1 MAEFPTH
8 KRLKDMTDEEL
19 QAFRDELQRRATP
32 KEWAAFREFAG
43 LMADFATVWN
53 SDEAKSA
60 RGAASQ
66 IFEGLRDFVPILLEE
81 LEKEPDAAQMDV
93 TELVQSP
100 KWEEIVNRAT
110 ARLEASGKQKLGDV
124 KTITKNL
131 FSDAYAPMLNGD
143 PANDLLKFTTKGK
156 TPDSFTGKV
165 TIITKN
171 GHRITIEKFEE
182 LQGALSV
189 SSDKLLAAAL
199 TYLAD
204 ANFYRAKKGSVNPT
218 VEIPIIEYG
227 DACGNQLTPRIMDT
241 PEAQAEENRL
251 VEGRIKE
258 FKKALRR
265 DAHDVSSIVWSG
277 DDTKGRKKGDYIEM
291 RLFSSHSI
299 RGNILRINF
308 DVDAATFFVNAY
320 ITQSPAAL
328 YRHDNRKPNA
338 YALGRKIA
346 YHNALDQNRAAGT
359 ECTLSVKKLLEAA
372 PEIPT
377 LEAIEAR
384 GQRNWKD
391 KIKKPLESSM
401 DENIR
406 VGLISKWEYRD
417 PKTGDTYTAETSK
430 NLTWAQFTRLMVD
443 WVMIDAPEQTERR
456 EAKAEAARLAA
467 IEADKPI
474 KKKRGRPRKN
484 RGAIEE
490 QKGGD

>member
-19 QAFRDELQRRATP
+19 QAFRDELQHRATP
-32 KEWAAFREFAG
+32 EEWAAFREFAG
-43 LMADFATVWN
+43 LMADFASVWN
-53 SDEAKSA
+53 SDEAKAA
-60 RGAASQ
+60 RGAATQ

-81 LEKEPDAAQMDV
+81 LEKEPEAAQMDV

-110 ARLEASGKQKLGDV
+110 ARLEASGKAKIGDV

-131 FSDAYAPMLNGD
+131 FSDAYAPMFDGD
-143 PANDLLKFTTKGK
+143 ASNDLLKITTKGK
-156 TPDSFTGKV
+156 SADGFTGKI
-165 TIITKN
+165 TITTPSGSK
-171 GHRITIEKFEE
+171 ITIERFDE

-189 SSDKLLAAAL
+189 SAHKMLAAAL

-204 ANFYRAKKGSVNPT
+204 TNYYRAKKGSINPT
-218 VEIPIIEYG
+218 VEIPIVEYG
-227 DACGNQLTPRIMDT
+227 EANGIQLTPRVMAT
-241 PEAQAEENRL
+241 PEAQAEEDRL

-277 DDTKGRKKGDYIEM
+277 ETGKGRKKGDYIEM
-291 RLFSSHSI
+291 RLFSAHSI

-308 DVDAATFFVNAY
+308 DIDAATYFVNAY

-328 YRHDNRKPNA
+328 YMHDNRKPNA
-338 YALGRKIA
+338 YALGRKIS
-346 YHNALDQNRAAGT
+346 YHNALDKNRAAGT

-377 LEAIEAR
+377 LEAIVAR
-384 GQRNWKD
+384 GQRNWTD
-391 KIKKPLESSM
+391 NIITPLESSL

-430 NLTWAQFTRLMVD
+430 NLTWAQFYRLMVD

>member
-32 KEWAAFREFAG
+32 EEWAAFREFAG
-43 LMADFATVWN
+43 LMADFASVWN
-53 SDEAKSA
+53 SDEAKAA
-60 RGAASQ
+60 RGAATQ

-81 LEKEPDAAQMDV
+81 LEKEPEAAQMDV

-131 FSDAYAPMLNGD
+131 FSDAYAPMLDGN
-143 PANDLLKFTTKGK
+143 ASNDLLRITTKGK
-156 TPDSFTGKV
+156 RADSFTGTAV
-165 TIITKN
+165 ITNATGSK
-171 GHRITIEKFEE
+171 ITIEKFDE

-189 SSDKLLAAAL
+189 SAHKLLAASL

-204 ANFYRAKKGSVNPT
+204 SNFFRSKTGINPT

-227 DACGNQLTPRIMDT
+227 EANGLHLTPRIMDT
-241 PEAQAEENRL
+241 PEAQEEENRL

-265 DAHDVSSIVWSG
+265 DAHDISSIVWSG
-277 DDTKGRKKGDYIEM
+277 EAGKGRKKGDYIEM
-291 RLFSSHSI
+291 RLFSAHSI

-308 DVDAATFFVNAY
+308 DIDAATYFVNAY
-320 ITQSPAAL
+320 ITQSPVVL

-338 YALGRKIA
+338 YALGRKIS

-384 GQRNWKD
+384 KQRNWKD
-391 KIKKPLESSM
+391 KIKKPLESSL

-417 PKTGDTYTAETSK
+417 PNTGDTYTAETSK
-430 NLTWAQFTRLMVD
+430 NMTWAQFSRLVVD

-467 IEADKPI
+467 IEAEKPI

>member
-32 KEWAAFREFAG
+32 EEWAAFREFAG
-43 LMADFATVWN
+43 IMADFAAVWN
-53 SDEAKSA
+53 SDEAKAA

-81 LEKEPDAAQMDV
+81 LEKEPDAARMDV

-131 FSDAYAPMLNGD
+131 FSDAYAPMLDGT
-143 PANDLLKFTTKGK
+143 ASNDLLKITTKGK
-156 TPDSFTGKV
+156 RADSFTGTAV
-165 TIITKN
+165 ITTASGSK
-171 GHRITIEKFEE
+171 ITIEKFDE

-189 SSDKLLAAAL
+189 SAHKLLAASL

-204 ANFYRAKKGSVNPT
+204 ANFFRSTTSINPT

-227 DACGNQLTPRIMDT
+227 EANGIQLTPRIMDT

-251 VEGRIKE
+251 SDGRIKE

-277 DDTKGRKKGDYIEM
+277 EGGKGRKKGDYIEM
-291 RLFSSHSI
+291 RLFSAHSI
-299 RGNILRINF
+299 RGNVLRINF
-308 DVDAATFFVNAY
+308 DIDAATYFVNAY
-320 ITQSPAAL
+320 ITQSPVAL

-391 KIKKPLESSM
+391 KIKKPLESAL

-417 PKTGDTYTAETSK
+417 SSTGETFTAETSK
-430 NLTWAQFTRLMVD
+430 NMTWAQFSALKVD

-456 EAKAEAARLAA
+456 EARAEAARLAA
-467 IEADKPI
+467 IAAETP